1 MNRYGSEFPEPP
13 WTYAPKEVDTWLT
26 SVAQGAKIH
35 KLEAY
40 KNETDRRLEN
50 VEIVLDV
57 DAAKTK
63 VRPSNSFMSWLR
75 DLTGRVQFEQ
85 HFEVAAVA
93 ELVVR
98 ALAKARYHAINKI
111 TVDGTIEYN
120 RPEHPKDVRG
130 TIELLA
136 EASHRATRCESV
148 LIEAIDDEVG
158 DTTAVISVKKILKKG
173 EHAIGVKF
181 EGTVAEEDFRTFL
194 SFISQNLNA
203 TFVYQNGA
211 APTTP
216 P

>member
-1 MNRYGSEFPEPP
+1 MNRFDSGFPEPP
-13 WTYAPKEVDTWLT
+13 WTYAPKEVETWLT
-26 SVAQGAKIH
+26 SVAQGAKVQ
-35 KLEAY
+35 KMDAY
-40 KNETDRRLEN
+40 KNEADRTLEN

-63 VRPSNSFMSWLR
+63 IKPSTTFMSWLR

-85 HFEVAAVA
+85 HFEVAAAA

-111 TVDGTIEYN
+111 TVDGKVEFN

-130 TIELLA
+130 TVELLA

-148 LIEAIDDEVG
+148 QIEAVDDEVG
-158 DTTAVISVKKILKKG
+158 DTTAIISVKRILKKG

-181 EGTVAEEDFRTFL
+181 DGAVIEEDFRTFL
-194 SFISQNLNA
+194 SFLSQNLNA
-203 TFVYQNGA
+203 TFVYQNA
-211 APTTP
+211 APAP
-216 P
+216 A